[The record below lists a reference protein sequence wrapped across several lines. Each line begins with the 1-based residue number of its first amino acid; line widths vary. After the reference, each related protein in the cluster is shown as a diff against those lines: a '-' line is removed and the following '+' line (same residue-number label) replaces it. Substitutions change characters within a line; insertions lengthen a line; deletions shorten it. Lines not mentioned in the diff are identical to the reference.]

1 MHHVRLACALAFA
14 LAAPLAVAQVR
25 PSSPPLTC
33 QAARQIV
40 ASQGAAVLSTGR
52 YAYDRYVSSS
62 RFCALGETTEPAWIP
77 TADSAQCFV
86 GYRCRQPDLELSDR

>member
-1 MHHVRLACALAFA
+1 MPGRRLACALAFA
-14 LAAPLAVAQVR
+14 LAAPVAVAQVR

-40 ASQGAAVLSTGR
+40 ASRGAAVLSTGG
-52 YAYDRYVSSS
+52 YAYDRYVSSN

-86 GYRCRQPDLELSDR
+86 GYRCRQPDLERAD